1 MRWRQRPCFKR
12 ATYIVIF
19 NYSDRSIIRDTN
31 NLEKEKKKAPGH
43 SIKMGANENWMGRHY
58 LQGLSRGQLTD
69 NSGCQPISQKL
80 SRPLGFKSL
89 VAIFHHG
96 VAQLSIIWLHW
107 GCFGGF
113 ALSLAGRQSGRV
125 NTLILISIFH
135 LGAKPG
141 ISVAY
146 KGGRAENKQT
156 KWHDAQHRLKSREKY
171 LSIPI

>member
-1 MRWRQRPCFKR
+1 
-12 ATYIVIF
+12 
-19 NYSDRSIIRDTN
+19 
-31 NLEKEKKKAPGH
+31 
-43 SIKMGANENWMGRHY
+43 MGANENWMGRHY

-156 KWHDAQHRLKSREKY
+156 KWHDAQHRLKSRENTYQFQFSQNKSSSSFR
-171 LSIPI
+171 LEIMAWSEWLGA